1 MNAPLISI
9 LTPCYNA
16 DGWVHRL
23 LDSIL
28 AQDYPSVEMYAI
40 DDGSTDHTRQ
50 VIQSYVPR
58 FRQKG
63 YALTCV
69 YPTHAGQS
77 EAINKGLKRVRGKYL
92 VWPDSDDRYAATDAL
107 SLLVAALENSEEEV
121 SMVRCLPFYTDES
134 GLPWQ
139 GYRLGGFDKEDL
151 FEDFLFWRNGF
162 WCLSG
167 GYMVKMELLDRYI
180 PGRTISTA
188 LHAGQNFQLMLPL
201 LYGHKCLTVRKYLYQ
216 VVVREQSHSRGQ
228 YQTCAELLRKN
239 EDFEY
244 VLVQTLE
251 KMEYLPEKK
260 KRKYIR
266 QVRWNYQKT
275 NLKLG
280 WQKHALWT
288 WMKFLLHKIYARI
301 KG

>member
-1 MNAPLISI
+1 
-9 LTPCYNA
+9 
-16 DGWVHRL
+16 
-23 LDSIL
+23 
-28 AQDYPSVEMYAI
+28 
-40 DDGSTDHTRQ
+40 
-50 VIQSYVPR
+50 
-58 FRQKG
+58 
-63 YALTCV
+63 
-69 YPTHAGQS
+69 
-77 EAINKGLKRVRGKYL
+77 
-92 VWPDSDDRYAATDAL
+92 
-107 SLLVAALENSEEEV
+107 
-121 SMVRCLPFYTDES
+121 
-134 GLPWQ
+134 
-139 GYRLGGFDKEDL
+139 
-151 FEDFLFWRNGF
+151 
-162 WCLSG
+162 
-167 GYMVKMELLDRYI
+167 MVKMELLDRYI